1 MNRLAIWVQFY
12 KKNNNNKHNNFS
24 TIKEYNQEMQWGNR
38 SSGKLNVFDRLYIIM
53 IDKNKVNFI
62 HYRQRQ

>member
-1 MNRLAIWVQFY
+1 
-12 KKNNNNKHNNFS
+12 
-24 TIKEYNQEMQWGNR
+24 MQWGNR